1 MRDEEEYKRKK
12 IEEYRICSTSYAWNP
27 LPALWA
33 CHCPGRV
40 RNDLLSGMVWT
51 WNSLHDFG
59 PTEEEKSVWESA
71 KKVEEYQFYS
81 TSCMPDH
88 IPDHGGPH
96 CFSFQ

>member
-1 MRDEEEYKRKK
+1 MNMKK
-12 IEEYRICSTSYAWNP
+12 IIFCILSLFLVINFLGCENKKTEIIDKVNINH
-27 LPALWA
+27 ALA
-33 CHCPGRV
+33 IQSKK
-40 RNDLLSGMVWT
+40 DEIS
-51 WNSLHDFG
+51 
-59 PTEEEKSVWESA
+59 